1 MATCNECY
9 GYEFCVASDPKEGCF
24 PEGTNNVE
32 ELCEGFERVEE
43 SKNAAAECNVED
55 CAWAGKDPLMDLAN
69 EHTTLKI
76 KAAGYDAI
84 KKIVGE
90 YMQYGDDECETLAII
105 DGVMRMEEAVT
116 KALIK

>member
-1 MATCNECY
+1 MAKCRDCIHDEVC
-9 GYEFCVASDPKEGCF
+9 GEVQGERA
-24 PEGTNNVE
+24 
-32 ELCEGFERVEE
+32 ELCEAYVNKEIEK

-55 CAWAGKDPLMDLAN
+55 CAWAGRDPLMELVNGDTA
-69 EHTTLKI
+69 LKI

-84 KKIVGE
+84 KAIVGE

-105 DGVMRMEEAVT
+105 DGIMRMEEAVT